1 MILENFI
8 KALFLTEIIEASTAY
23 LLGYRGKKFYIVLM
37 LINVLTNPLLNF
49 ILIVLYYFHIESFI
63 ITPVLEAFVVIGE
76 WKLYEYALGKC
87 ERSYLILSLI
97 TNLSSYLIGLALGGR
112 LFNI

>member
-1 MILENFI
+1 METLRLLE
-8 KALFLTEIIEASTAY
+8 ALVLTEIIEALAAFLS
-23 LLGYRGKKFYIVLM
+23 GYRDKKFFIVLI
-37 LINVLTNPLLNF
+37 LINIITNPLLNC
-49 ILIVLYYFHIESFI
+49 ILMILYYFHIESFI

-97 TNLSSYLIGLALGGR
+97 ANLSSYLIGLGLGGR